1 MRRIRWLAI
10 TMLPIFGVFVAFLG
24 AAPEKAEA
32 QSYEAAEVETVEL
45 INAYRQEN
53 DLGLLSLSSPLSV
66 ASERHSEDMGTYGFF
81 SHDTVQS
88 SYYQPGWGHSER
100 IAQEGYDYNTFT
112 AENLAYGQATPQEV
126 FEAWRNSPSHNAAM
140 LGDYSVVG
148 IGLVNVGGVPY
159 WTTVFGAEADPS
171 SQPVGAAPS
180 SSGGTA
186 TAEEPTAQADQYDNA
201 QQTDN
206 AAAEQYDA
214 GAETETEPV
223 ASEEQYD
230 EAPDAADEEAAA
242 TEQYDTPGDLD
253 EEAAEQYDNGGG
265 TPAPDGNDGGSAAD
279 QYRANA
285 EKLQAAADQYGE
297 EARQAEKEIAALRAE
312 QSQPPAAAPPA
323 ATADRTSAPAAA
335 VGTVSPEPQIAAP
348 TSEAQEIPAPS
359 VEDATEAQSAGQSG
373 GVSGE
378 GSVESS
384 ELPSETMAAVGM
396 TVLPDTGGLPLGG
409 ILSASLVVVCVL
421 VTVRRFIG

>member
-10 TMLPIFGVFVAFLG
+10 TILSVFGVFAAFLG

-32 QSYEAAEVETVEL
+32 QSYEAAEIETVEL

-53 DLGLLSLSSPLSV
+53 GLGALSLSSPLSV

-81 SHDTVQS
+81 AHDTAQS

-126 FEAWRNSPSHNAAM
+126 FEAWRDSPSHNAAM

-148 IGLVNVGGVPY
+148 IGFVNVGGVPY

-171 SQPVGAAPS
+171 AQPVGADAS
-180 SSGGTA
+180 ASGGTA
-186 TAEEPTAQADQYDNA
+186 PEAAPAEDPTAQADQYDDA

-206 AAAEQYDA
+206 AADEQYDD
-214 GAETETEPV
+214 GAEIEPEPV

-230 EAPDAADEEAAA
+230 DAPDTVDEEAAA
-242 TEQYDTPGDLD
+242 TD
-253 EEAAEQYDNGGG
+253 QYDNGGDTPEG
-265 TPAPDGNDGGSAAD
+265 DTPEGSDEEAAGAPAPDGNDGGSAAD

-285 EKLQAAADQYGE
+285 ERLRAAADQYGE
-297 EARQAEKEIAALRAE
+297 EARQAEKEIAALQAE
-312 QSQPPAAAPPA
+312 QSQPPAAAPSA
-323 ATADRTSAPAAA
+323 AT

-348 TSEAQEIPAPS
+348 ASEAQEIPAPS
-359 VEDATEAQSAGQSG
+359 VEGETGATEARSAGQSG
-373 GVSGE
+373 G
-378 GSVESS
+378 GSER
-384 ELPSETMAAVGM
+384 PSEAMAAVGM
-396 TVLPDTGGLPLGG
+396 TVLPDTGGFPLGG
-409 ILSASLVVVCVL
+409 ILGASLVVVCVL
-421 VTVRRFIG
+421 ATARRFIG